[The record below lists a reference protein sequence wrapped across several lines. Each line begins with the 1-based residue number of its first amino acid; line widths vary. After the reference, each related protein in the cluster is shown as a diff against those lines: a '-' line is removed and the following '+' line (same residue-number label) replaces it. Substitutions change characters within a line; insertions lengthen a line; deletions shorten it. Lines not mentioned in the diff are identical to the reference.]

1 MCHLGLSRRD
11 KSITV
16 GLAQAKAYCR
26 YRGIRFKT
34 KASKNVFHFGTQR
47 QESLRDL
54 LVRIPLAGGSFVP
67 VEMGVVKAD
76 IPMLVG
82 LDVLDRYALTIDNV
96 DNVLDS
102 RINGT
107 KAPLARK
114 LGHIY
119 LDLKPEYTVMFT
131 NTELVKLH
139 RAFVHYSAEKL
150 HRLLKRV

>member
-1 MCHLGLSRRD
+1 LDSGAQTSV
-11 KSITV
+11 V

-26 YRGIRFKT
+26 YRGVRFKT
-34 KASKNVFHFGTQR
+34 KASEKAFRFWTQR
-47 QESLRDL
+47 QKSLGDL
-54 LVRIPLAGGSFVP
+54 LVRIPLADGSFVP
-67 VEMGVVKAD
+67 FEMGVVKDD

-107 KAPLARK
+107 KTPLARK
-114 LGHIY
+114 LGHVY
-119 LDLKPEYTVMFT
+119 LEFKPEDRVMFT

-139 RAFVHYSAEKL
+139 RAFVHPSAEKL
-150 HRLLKRV
+150 HRLLK